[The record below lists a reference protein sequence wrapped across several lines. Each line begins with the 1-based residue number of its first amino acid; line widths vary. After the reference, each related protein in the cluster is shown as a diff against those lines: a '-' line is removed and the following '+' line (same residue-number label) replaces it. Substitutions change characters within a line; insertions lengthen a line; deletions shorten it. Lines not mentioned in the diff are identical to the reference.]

1 MFLIRRWLISDQL
14 LPPQRTCSF
23 QQCLLRHFQWD
34 DRSTSDQLVHGH
46 TVTESLM
53 FALTRDLNFSE
64 SQCNWNPNG
73 THQQTQFNSMYVQTL
88 FSSRRIVFQP
98 ALRRRL
104 LHRNGTF
111 VPPAPSTRLRRQ
123 VKTDFRRKSAVAGPF
138 FHQSGWFQGVRR
150 PKFRCGRSRQFDF
163 SRCTPETGRFGR
175 FSGPRGPKWSVHF
188 WYLTQK
194 EQCTGQAECTQVTLF
209 PYKYWVFE
217 EKMRFG
223 PVSCKGENF
232 WKWK

>member
-1 MFLIRRWLISDQL
+1 MGDIKL
-14 LPPQRTCSF
+14 LGSNLHVIQPA
-23 QQCLLRHFQWD
+23 
-34 DRSTSDQLVHGH
+34 RSGWPKGLKGP
-46 TVTESLM
+46 E
-53 FALTRDLNFSE
+53 
-64 SQCNWNPNG
+64 G
-73 THQQTQFNSMYVQTL
+73 TFRPFGPVG
-88 FSSRRIVFQP
+88 

-123 VKTDFRRKSAVAGPF
+123 VKTDFRRKWAVAGPF
-138 FHQSGWFQGVRR
+138 FHQSGRFQGVRR
-150 PKFRCGRSRQFDF
+150 PKFWCGRSRQFDF
-163 SRCTPETGRFGR
+163 YRCPPETGRFGR

-194 EQCTGQAECTQVTLF
+194 ERCTGQAECTQGTLF

-223 PVSCKGENF
+223 PVSGLPGPKRVSGNCR
-232 WKWK
+232 KWPKATGRNCVAGPFMHES